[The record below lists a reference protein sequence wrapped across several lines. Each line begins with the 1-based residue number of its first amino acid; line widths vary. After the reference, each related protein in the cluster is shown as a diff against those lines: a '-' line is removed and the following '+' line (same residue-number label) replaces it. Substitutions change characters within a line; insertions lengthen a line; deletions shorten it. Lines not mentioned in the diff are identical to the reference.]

1 MSMTLTSS
9 SRTVT
14 VPRYM
19 PGGLQ
24 RMVKKNIA
32 KNYPLA
38 GNLYVD
44 YFNVRGGYRLTFD
57 AITKAEYEELRTI
70 FNDQLTNEEFL
81 SLNDS
86 ALGISNESVWL
97 DLPEEHDL
105 RWNKQAVV
113 NLSIVLEPENADS

>member
-14 VPRYM
+14 VPKYGQ
-19 PGGLQ
+19 GGLQ
-24 RMVKKNIA
+24 RMVKQNFA

-38 GNLYVD
+38 GNMYVD
-44 YFNVRGGYRLTFD
+44 FFNVRGGYRVSFD

-70 FNDQLTNEEFL
+70 FDDQLTNEEFL
-81 SLNDS
+81 LLNDPD
-86 ALGISNESVWL
+86 LGVVNESVFL
-97 DLPEEHDL
+97 NLPEEHDL

-113 NLSIVLEPENADS
+113 GLSITLEPENADS